1 MQRRS
6 LVPLRDLRLLSSP
19 QGVLI
24 ILWVIR
30 EKGPLSFARLFDLVC
45 IGEPGEFPTGDIEGT
60 GMVSLSSAS
69 RRIAEACKT
78 LIEGGLVELVD
89 GSLNQ
94 LENEV
99 LDGDFR
105 ELLLAKDAITLRVTP
120 TLGFVQDM
128 FEISLYEQAAQSE
141 RSIKIVPSFG
151 LPTPGNWPD
160 IFVVMP
166 FQESLKPIYEQHILP
181 VARGLDLTCKRGDD
195 FFSDESIMDEI
206 WSAIWYSKMCIA
218 ECTGRNANVFYEM
231 GIAHT
236 IGRPCILI
244 AQSIQDVPFDVQ
256 HRRVIIYENT
266 PPGLRKFR
274 DTLSK
279 AIMDELGIER
289 NKLREIFDKLE

>member
-30 EKGPLSFARLFDLVC
+30 EKGPLSFASLFDLVC

-60 GMVSLSSAS
+60 GMVSLSGAS

-78 LIEGGLVELVD
+78 LIEGRLVELVD

-94 LENEV
+94 LDNEV
-99 LDGDFR
+99 LDGSFHN
-105 ELLLAKDAITLRVTP
+105 LLLAKDAITLRVTP

-128 FEISLYEQAAQSE
+128 FEISLYQQAAQSE

-151 LPTPGNWPD
+151 LPMPGNWPD

-195 FFSDESIMDEI
+195 FFSDDSIMDEI

-244 AQSIQDVPFDVQ
+244 AQSLQDVPFDVQ

-266 PPGLRKFR
+266 PSSLRKFR

-289 NKLREIFDKLE
+289 NKLREIFNKLE